1 MKTFG
6 SQTVRWEYK
15 IIGDTRFAKLEGPK
29 QGTFFVG
36 HQDRTSCSCP
46 HGGIHGSWICRN
58 TPYSSAAIRVIRD
71 WIRSRESD
79 SDLSEAGKAKNVYVR

>member
-36 HQDRTSCSCP
+36 HQDRTELLMSTRR
-46 HGGIHGSWICRN
+46 HSWVLDMPKYPI
-58 TPYSSAAIRVIRD
+58 
-71 WIRSRESD
+71 
-79 SDLSEAGKAKNVYVR
+79 